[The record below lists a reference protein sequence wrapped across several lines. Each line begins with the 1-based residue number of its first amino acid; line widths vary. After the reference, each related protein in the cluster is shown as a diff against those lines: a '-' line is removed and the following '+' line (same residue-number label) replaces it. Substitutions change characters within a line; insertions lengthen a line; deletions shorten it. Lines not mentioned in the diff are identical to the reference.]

1 MLESWIPTGKKIK
14 LDLHFTPYTKKST
27 QNGLKDLNV
36 GSEFIKRL
44 EENIGENLLDIGLGN
59 DLFRCNTQNTGNK
72 SKNKQVGLHEMEMFL
87 HSKRISQDEKATSG
101 MGENVWN
108 HVSDKMLILLLHL
121 NSKNK
126 QKPKLN

>member
-59 DLFRCNTQNTGNK
+59 DLFRCNTQNTGNE
-72 SKNKQVGLHEMEMFL
+72 SKKDSSDCQAKTFC
-87 HSKRISQDEKATSG
+87 KAKDTRIR
-101 MGENVWN
+101 M
-108 HVSDKMLILLLHL
+108 
-121 NSKNK
+121 
-126 QKPKLN
+126 

>member
-1 MLESWIPTGKKIK
+1 M
-14 LDLHFTPYTKKST
+14 
-27 QNGLKDLNV
+27 
-36 GSEFIKRL
+36 

-59 DLFRCNTQNTGNK
+59 DLFGCNTLNTGNR
-72 SKNKQVGLHEMEMFL
+72 SKNKQVGLYEMEMFL
-87 HSKRISQDEKATSG
+87 HSKRISQDEKTTYG

-126 QKPKLN
+126 QTNKNQNPIKIKQTFRLFPKKRYSWLTDTTKGAQHH